1 MGSHSFDCFCPACRG
16 EYDDPN
22 VVKSYRV
29 AGGHSPGSV
38 RDGPSHVKVEDTGK
52 SFYDPRKTPG
62 VLWEAWRDNNPPPW
76 DNGQKGTSMNLGQ
89 YANNQGGDFP
99 PLLEAKSFNKERKG
113 KAFVTGKVLAV
124 REIKSP
130 GGKKRKDGTKSKPF
144 AGIALDIKVNGT
156 KYGFLTSYDRFDI
169 SAIIAQMGSAETD
182 DWIGESLKFV
192 AKKGS
197 KGGTFINVANK

>member
-1 MGSHSFDCFCPACRG
+1 MGTHPFDCFCPVCRG
-16 EYDDPN
+16 DYDDPN
-22 VVKSYRV
+22 IVKSYRM
-29 AGGHSPGSV
+29 S
-38 RDGPSHVKVEDTGK
+38 DGQAETDTKAAIEMDRIGQARRL
-52 SFYDPRKTPG
+52 SQLRVLDSYYD
-62 VLWEAWRDNNPPPW
+62 NHPPPW

-99 PLLEAKSFNKERKG
+99 PLLDAKSFNKERKG

-156 KYGFLTSYDRFDI
+156 KYGFLTSYERFDV
-169 SAIIAQMGSAETD
+169 SAIIGQMGSAETD
-182 DWIGESLKFV
+182 DWIGENLKFV

-197 KGGTFINVANK
+197 RGGVFINVASK